1 MYIKMIPIR
10 IKIKRPYLTLRTRIQ
25 LYLTLGNI
33 QERRTLLKKNLKE
46 AKFEELR
53 GKSFE
58 LIRVVEM
65 LCEVCQKPLST
76 KEKSLRKVQISSNE
90 DYQNLLNRAT
100 VHDRA
105 EIDVEKSRIYF
116 YDHDFPGDIHP
127 ECIEKL

>member
-1 MYIKMIPIR
+1 M
-10 IKIKRPYLTLRTRIQ
+10 
-25 LYLTLGNI
+25 
-33 QERRTLLKKNLKE
+33 KKNLKE
-46 AKFEELR
+46 TTFEELN

-76 KEKSLRKVQISSNE
+76 KEKLLRKVQISSIE
-90 DYQNLLNRAT
+90 DLQNLLNRAT

-105 EIDVEKSRIYF
+105 EIDVEKGKIYF
-116 YDHDFPGDIHP
+116 YDHDFPGDIHQ